1 MEGTNAPRARIL
13 VIGSEESTAGSLME
27 GLSSGGHQVVRAASG
42 REALS
47 RIESRSCDLVILDC
61 SLPDMDALELLS
73 RSKDLNPGSPV
84 FLTAATPS
92 VESAV
97 EALRRGAYDFLIA
110 PVKAEDLL
118 RRVENA
124 LHLRRLGEARR
135 RTAEELQHEKVRNL
149 EMRRDLQTRY
159 GFSAILG
166 KSPKMKQVHDLVM
179 EVTRSDS
186 TILIQGESGTGKG
199 LVSRI
204 IHYNSQRCDR
214 PFVEANCAIYSE
226 GVLHSEL
233 FGHEKGAFTGAVK
246 QKRGR
251 FELANAG
258 TIFLDEI
265 GEISPAT
272 QLMLL
277 RFLQERRFE
286 RVGGEETLE
295 VDVRVIAAT
304 NKNLTESMEKG
315 SFRTD
320 LFYRLNV
327 IPLFI
332 PPLRER
338 NEDVPLLANRFLE
351 DCARK
356 AGKSFQGYTD
366 EALEALVD
374 YSWPGNVRE
383 LENAVERS
391 VVLAKG
397 EWITLMDLP
406 SGIRQPM
413 EDRSDMKL
421 SLYENERLY
430 ILKTLAECNWNK
442 KLTASVLGINRSSL
456 YSKLKKYGIGAE
468 SAN

>member
-1 MEGTNAPRARIL
+1 MGNDIASQAKILAVTPNEELGRA
-13 VIGSEESTAGSLME
+13 V
-27 GLSSGGHQVVRAASG
+27 
-42 REALS
+42 
-47 RIESRSCDLVILDC
+47 LD
-61 SLPDMDALELLS
+61 LLS
-73 RSKDLNPGSPV
+73 RRGLQVVLSTDGVDGLRKAESHSFDLILLDLALKGSSALDLLSRAKEASPQSPV
-84 FLTAATPS
+84 FILATSPS
-92 VESAV
+92 VDSAV
-97 EALRRGAYDFLIA
+97 EALRRGAFDYLIW
-110 PVKAEDLL
+110 PVPEEEMIQ
-118 RRVENA
+118 RVEGA
-124 LHLRRLGEARR
+124 LQTRHMGEVRR
-135 RTAEELQHEKVRNL
+135 RAAEELQHEKVRNIEL
-149 EMRRDLQTRY
+149 RRDLQARY

-166 KSPKMKQVHDLVM
+166 KSPKMKQIHDLVM
-179 EVTRSDS
+179 EITRSDS
-186 TILIQGESGTGKG
+186 TVLIQGESGTGKG
-199 LVSRI
+199 LISRI
-204 IHYNSQRCDR
+204 IHYNSQRCDK

-251 FELANAG
+251 FELADGG

-265 GEISPAT
+265 AELTPAT

-277 RFLQERRFE
+277 RFLQERKFE
-286 RVGGEETLE
+286 RVGGEETLQ
-295 VDVRVIAAT
+295 VDARVIAAT
-304 NKNLTESMEKG
+304 NKNLAESMEKG
-315 SFRTD
+315 TFRND
-320 LFYRLNV
+320 LYYRLNV

-338 NEDVPLLANRFLE
+338 TEDIPLLATRFLE
-351 DCARK
+351 ECARK
-356 AGKSFQGYTD
+356 MGKTFQGFSD
-366 EALEALVD
+366 EALQTLMD

-383 LENAVERS
+383 MENSIERS

-397 EWITLMDLP
+397 EIITLSDLP
-406 SGIRQPM
+406 PNLKEIRD
-413 EDRSDMKL
+413 ERGDMKL

>member
-1 MEGTNAPRARIL
+1 MESMTAPRARVL
-13 VIGSEESTAGSLME
+13 VIGIEHGIAASLSESL
-27 GLSSGGHQVVRAASG
+27 SQHGHQVTRVNTG
-42 REALS
+42 KEALA
-47 RIESRSCDLVILDC
+47 RIESRTADLIVLDL
-61 SLPDMDALELLS
+61 SAPDIQALDLLS
-73 RSKDLNPGSPV
+73 KSKDLVPGSPV
-84 FLTAATPS
+84 LMVAASPS

-110 PVKAEDLL
+110 PVDPDDFL
-118 RRVENA
+118 RRVDNA
-124 LHLRRLGEARR
+124 LNVRRLGEARR

-149 EMRRDLQTRY
+149 EMRRDLQARY

-179 EVTRSDS
+179 EITRSDS
-186 TILIQGESGTGKG
+186 TVLIQGESGTGKG
-199 LVSRI
+199 LISRI

-233 FGHEKGAFTGAVK
+233 FGHEKGSFTGAVK

-251 FELANAG
+251 FELAHSG

-265 GEISPAT
+265 GEISAAT
-272 QLMLL
+272 QIMLL

-304 NKNLTESMEKG
+304 NKNLAQSMENG
-315 SFRTD
+315 SLRSD

-338 NEDVPLLANRFLE
+338 SEDVPLLTNRFLE
-351 DCARK
+351 DCSRK
-356 AGKSFQGYTD
+356 AAKAFQGFTD

-397 EWITLMDLP
+397 EWITLADLP
-406 SGIRQPM
+406 LGVRQPL
-413 EDRSDMKL
+413 EDRGQMKL
-421 SLYENERLY
+421 SLYENERIY

>member
-1 MEGTNAPRARIL
+1 MENTLASQAKILAVTSDENLGTA
-13 VIGSEESTAGSLME
+13 
-27 GLSSGGHQVVRAASG
+27 LSS
-42 REALS
+42 ALS
-47 RIESRSCDLVILDC
+47 RKGFQVVLASGGAEGIRRAESRGFDLILLDL
-61 SLPDMDALELLS
+61 SLKDLSPLEVLS
-73 RSKDLNPGSPV
+73 RAKEASPQSPV
-84 FLTAATPS
+84 FIVAASPS
-92 VESAV
+92 VDSAV
-97 EALRRGAYDFLIA
+97 EALRRGAFDYLIW
-110 PVKAEDLL
+110 PVPDEEMI

-124 LHLRRLGEARR
+124 LQVRRLGEVRR
-135 RTAEELQHEKVRNL
+135 RTAEELQNEKVRNIEL
-149 EMRRDLQTRY
+149 RRDLQARY

-166 KSPKMKQVHDLVM
+166 KSPKMKQIHDLVM
-179 EVTRSDS
+179 EITRSDS
-186 TILIQGESGTGKG
+186 TVLIQGESGTGKG
-199 LVSRI
+199 LISRI

-233 FGHEKGAFTGAVK
+233 FGHEKGSFTGAVK

-251 FELANAG
+251 FELADGG

-265 GEISPAT
+265 AELTPAT

-295 VDVRVIAAT
+295 VDVRVLAAT
-304 NKNLTESMEKG
+304 NKNLAESMEKG
-315 SFRTD
+315 TFRND
-320 LFYRLNV
+320 LYYRLNV

-338 NEDVPLLANRFLE
+338 AEDIPILAARFLE
-351 DCARK
+351 ECARK
-356 AGKSFQGYTD
+356 MGKSFHGFSD
-366 EALEALVD
+366 EALQTLMD

-383 LENAVERS
+383 MENAIERS

-397 EWITLMDLP
+397 EIITLSDLP
-406 SGIRQPM
+406 ANLKEIR
-413 EDRSDMKL
+413 EERGDMKL

-456 YSKLKKYGIGAE
+456 YSKLKRYGIGAE

>member
-1 MEGTNAPRARIL
+1 MENSNTSKARIL
-13 VIGSEESTAGSLME
+13 VVGSEEGTASSLVE
-27 GLSSGGHQVVRAASG
+27 GLAGTGHQILRTATG
-42 REALS
+42 RDALS
-47 RIESRSCDLVILDC
+47 RIEARTCDLVIVDF
-61 SLPDMDALELLS
+61 SVSDMDSLELLS
-73 RSKDLNPGSPV
+73 RSKEINPGTPV
-84 FLTAATPS
+84 FLAAEGPS

-110 PVKAEDLL
+110 PVPIDDLQ
-118 RRVENA
+118 RRVEKA

-135 RTAEELQHEKVRNL
+135 RTAEELQHEKVRNA
-149 EMRRDLQTRY
+149 EMRRDLQARY

-166 KSPKMKQVHDLVM
+166 KSVKMKQVHDLVM
-179 EVTRSDS
+179 EVTQSDS
-186 TILIQGESGTGKG
+186 TILVTGESGTGKG

-251 FELANAG
+251 FELASSG

-265 GEISPAT
+265 GDISPAT

-304 NKNLTESMEKG
+304 NKNLTVSMEKG
-315 SFRTD
+315 TFRTD

-338 NEDVPLLANRFLE
+338 SEDIPLLANRFLE

-356 AGKSFQGYTD
+356 ASKSFQGFTD
-366 EALEALVD
+366 EAIEALVD
-374 YSWPGNVRE
+374 YAWPGNVRE

-397 EWITLMDLP
+397 EWIALADLP
-406 SGIRQPM
+406 PGIRQPM
-413 EDRSDMKL
+413 EDRGEMKL

>member
-1 MEGTNAPRARIL
+1 MENSNTPKARIL
-13 VIGSEESTAGSLME
+13 VVGAEQGTASTLVEGLAGS
-27 GLSSGGHQVVRAASG
+27 GHQIQRTATG
-42 REALS
+42 RDALS
-47 RIESRSCDLVILDC
+47 RIESRSCDLVIVDV
-61 SLPDMDALELLS
+61 SVADMDALELLS
-73 RSKDLNPGSPV
+73 RSKEINPGTPV
-84 FLTAATPS
+84 FLAAEGPS

-110 PVKAEDLL
+110 PVKVDDLQ
-118 RRVENA
+118 RRVDKA

-149 EMRRDLQTRY
+149 EMRRDLQARY

-179 EVTRSDS
+179 EVTQSDS
-186 TILIQGESGTGKG
+186 TILITGESGTGKG

-251 FELANAG
+251 FELASSG

-265 GEISPAT
+265 GDISPAT

-304 NKNLTESMEKG
+304 NKNLTVSMEKG
-315 SFRTD
+315 TFRSD

-338 NEDVPLLANRFLE
+338 SEDIPLLANRFLE

-356 AGKSFQGYTD
+356 ASKSFQGYTD
-366 EALEALVD
+366 EAIEALVD
-374 YSWPGNVRE
+374 YAWPGNVRE

-397 EWITLMDLP
+397 EWIALADLP
-406 SGIRQPM
+406 SGVRQPM
-413 EDRSDMKL
+413 EDRGEMKL

-468 SAN
+468 SVN

>member
-1 MEGTNAPRARIL
+1 MESTNAPRARIL
-13 VIGSEESTAGSLME
+13 VIGNEEGAASSLMA
-27 GLSSGGHQVVRAASG
+27 GLSGTGHQVSRVATG

-47 RIESRSCDLVILDC
+47 KIESRSCDLVIVDC
-61 SLPDMDALELLS
+61 ELPDMDALELLS
-73 RSKDLNPGSPV
+73 RSKEINPGCPV
-84 FLTAATPS
+84 FLTATTPS

-110 PVKAEDLL
+110 PVKPEDLL

-149 EMRRDLQTRY
+149 EMRRDLQARY

-251 FELANAG
+251 FELANTG
-258 TIFLDEI
+258 TVFLDEI

-286 RVGGEETLE
+286 RVGGEETQE

-315 SFRTD
+315 TFRSD

-338 NEDVPLLANRFLE
+338 NEDIPLLANRFLE

-356 AGKSFQGYTD
+356 ATKSFQGYTD
-366 EALEALVD
+366 EAMEALVD

-406 SGIRQPM
+406 SGIRQPL

>member
-1 MEGTNAPRARIL
+1 MDHNQSPRARIL
-13 VIGSEESTAGSLME
+13 IVGGEGVRGSLAQ
-27 GLSSGGHQVVRAASG
+27 GLSESGHQVSRVSSG
-42 REALS
+42 REALAK
-47 RIESRSCDLVILDC
+47 IESRSCDLVLLDL
-61 SLPDMDALELLS
+61 SVPDMNPLDLLS
-73 RSKDLNPGSPV
+73 RSKEVNPGTPV
-84 FLTAATPS
+84 FLTGEAPS

-110 PVKAEDLL
+110 PVQTEDLL

-149 EMRRDLQTRY
+149 EMRRDLQARY
-159 GFSAILG
+159 GFSSILG
-166 KSPKMKQVHDLVM
+166 KSPKMKQIHDLVM
-179 EVTRSDS
+179 EVTQSDS
-186 TILIQGESGTGKG
+186 TVLIQGESGTGKG

-251 FELANAG
+251 FELADSG
-258 TIFLDEI
+258 TVFLDEI
-265 GEISPAT
+265 GEISHAT

-315 SFRTD
+315 TFRSD

-338 NEDVPLLANRFLE
+338 SEDVPLLANRFLE

-356 AGKSFQGYTD
+356 ASKSFQGFTD

-397 EWITLMDLP
+397 DWISLADLP

-413 EDRSDMKL
+413 EERGEMKL

-456 YSKLKKYGIGAE
+456 YSKLKRYGIGAE
-468 SAN
+468 SVN